1 MRNEAKSKEEKPLAL
16 NRMVRSA
23 IAGSAGEPYCAYII
37 DRIQEVCDLSDWPLS
52 EVEAPSWGG
61 PLRSFCPC
69 LLLVVVVSSAFRPVI
84 SLVVGL
90 MLKLMI
96 PLPAAVNHV
105 QSVWVS

>member
-52 EVEAPSWGG
+52 EVEAIWEEAAKSDKTVEEFCAYKQAQLIGG
-61 PLRSFCPC
+61 P
-69 LLLVVVVSSAFRPVI
+69 V
-84 SLVVGL
+84 
-90 MLKLMI
+90 
-96 PLPAAVNHV
+96 
-105 QSVWVS
+105 